1 MLYLELKTSILNSL
15 ERNGKRSKMNSNNNR
30 LKHPIYQLHFKNVR
44 AVVLYSCKVWWISQ
58 SLYTTW
64 VLYVQPCNYSNNF
77 CLMQSLFFKT
87 FQGRGG
93 FGVLGHFDKHFV
105 KNFRRKK
112 PRMGKIFEFFP
123 LDSIKTT
130 FWMEILTHGWTLSG
144 PFFPKSG
151 NFLWFLKKGGGDPAP
166 SPCYAPERRSIKKV
180 VLKNFAIFTEKQ
192 LC

>member
-30 LKHPIYQLHFKNVR
+30 LKHPIYQLHFKSVR
-44 AVVLYSCKVWWISQ
+44 AVVLHSCKVWWIGQ
-58 SLYTTW
+58 SLHITW

-77 CLMQSLFFKT
+77 CPMQSLFFKT

-130 FWMEILTHGWTLSG
+130 FWMEILPMDGHYQVL
-144 PFFPKSG
+144 FFQNQG
-151 NFLWFLKKGGGDPAP
+151 TFYDF
-166 SPCYAPERRSIKKV
+166 
-180 VLKNFAIFTEKQ
+180 
-192 LC
+192 